1 MWTIAELYNGESMK
15 DRETKERFMV
25 LRAKGKSFNG
35 IAQELNVSKQTLIN
49 WAKEFKGEIEN
60 LESIEVEALR
70 EKYSLTTQKRLE
82 FLGENLNK
90 IKSELESR
98 DLSEIPTDRLLT
110 MYFNCLKQLQAELRP
125 LDFKSDGEIRRGKI
139 FQIIWDHSASS
150 DGDH

>member
-1 MWTIAELYNGESMK
+1 MK
-15 DRETKERFMV
+15 DQETKERFMV
-25 LRAKGKSFNG
+25 LRAKGKSFSS

-49 WAKEFKGEIEN
+49 WARDLRGEIDN

-125 LDFKSDGEIRRGKI
+125 LDFKSDEEITHEKM
-139 FQIIWDHSASS
+139 FQII
-150 DGDH
+150 